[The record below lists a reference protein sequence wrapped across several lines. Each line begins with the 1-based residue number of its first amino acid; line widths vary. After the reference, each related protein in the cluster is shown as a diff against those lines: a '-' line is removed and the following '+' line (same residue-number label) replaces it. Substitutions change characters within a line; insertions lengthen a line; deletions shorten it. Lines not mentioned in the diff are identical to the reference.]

1 MVQFVNDEYD
11 EKVVNELIT
20 RCETLNTSIEAL
32 NTSIKEILKQPDD
45 QIVSG
50 ENLMIRTPQ
59 PGGKR
64 SRRYK
69 KSSKRIMRRRRGRTY
84 RRK

>member
-1 MVQFVNDEYD
+1 MSELT
-11 EKVVNELIT
+11 EKVKHEEILKEFVSKCNDLNE
-20 RCETLNTSIEAL
+20 R
-32 NTSIKEILKQPDD
+32 IKEILDPKK
-45 QIVSG
+45 VLG
-50 ENLMIRTPQ
+50 ENPMINTSQ
-59 PGGKR
+59 SVNGGKR